1 MELFV
6 NLHMARLAVTFILFS
21 NLFSQVDYYSQ
32 IQPIFDTN
40 CTTCHNYAG
49 SATLNLTSFSGL
61 INGGVSGPSIIAGDH
76 ENSLLYQRLILP
88 VGSAGSMPPNV
99 PLSQSEIDLIA
110 QWIDQGATLQLDEV
124 NNIHPRD
131 LNLQQNYP
139 NPFNP
144 ETRIDYQ
151 IFSSGYTTLTIFNI
165 RGENVKTI
173 FKGTTSIGNYS
184 IFWDGTDDFGKL
196 LPSGHY
202 FYQLKNN
209 EIIDTKKMVFLK

>member
-1 MELFV
+1 MRLIILTFV
-6 NLHMARLAVTFILFS
+6 LFS
-21 NLFSQVDYYSQ
+21 KPFSQVDYNSQ

-124 NNIHPRD
+124 NNIYPRD
-131 LNLQQNYP
+131 LNLHQNYP

-144 ETRIDYQ
+144 KTRIDYQ

>member
-1 MELFV
+1 MRLIILTFV
-6 NLHMARLAVTFILFS
+6 LFS
-21 NLFSQVDYYSQ
+21 KPFSQVDYNSQ

-124 NNIHPRD
+124 NNIYPRD
-131 LNLQQNYP
+131 FILHQNYP

-165 RGENVKTI
+165 RGENIRTIVKGI
-173 FKGTTSIGNYS
+173 RSIGRYS
-184 IFWDGTDDFGKL
+184 IFWNGTDDFGKL

-202 FYQLKNN
+202 FYKLKNN

>member
-1 MELFV
+1 MRLIILTFV
-6 NLHMARLAVTFILFS
+6 LFS
-21 NLFSQVDYYSQ
+21 KPFSQVDYNLQ

-76 ENSLLYQRLILP
+76 ENSLLYQRLTLP

-165 RGENVKTI
+165 SGENVKTI

>member
-1 MELFV
+1 MRLIILTFV
-6 NLHMARLAVTFILFS
+6 LFS
-21 NLFSQVDYYSQ
+21 KPFSQVDYNSQ

-124 NNIHPRD
+124 NNIYPRD
-131 LNLQQNYP
+131 FILHQNYP

-144 ETRIDYQ
+144 GTRIDYQ
-151 IFSSGYTTLTIFNI
+151 IFSSGYITLTIFNM
-165 RGENVKTI
+165 RGENVRTV
-173 FKGTTSIGNYS
+173 FKSIRSAGSYS
-184 IFWDGTDDFGKL
+184 LFF
-196 LPSGHY
+196 
-202 FYQLKNN
+202 N
-209 EIIDTKKMVFLK
+209 

>member
-1 MELFV
+1 MV
-6 NLHMARLAVTFILFS
+6 RLAVTFILFS
-21 NLFSQVDYYSQ
+21 NLFSQVDYNSQ

-40 CTTCHNYAG
+40 CTTCHSYAG

-110 QWIDQGATLQLDEV
+110 QWIDQGATLRLDGV
-124 NNIHPRD
+124 NNMYPRD
-131 LNLQQNYP
+131 FILHQNYP

-144 ETRIDYQ
+144 GTRIDYQ
-151 IFSSGYTTLTIFNI
+151 IFSSGYTTLTIFNM
-165 RGENVKTI
+165 RGENVRTV
-173 FKGTTSIGNYS
+173 FKSIRSAGSYS
-184 IFWDGTDDFGKL
+184 SYWNGTDNSGKP

-209 EIIDTKKMVFLK
+209 EMVKIKKMILLK

>member
-1 MELFV
+1 MRLIILTFV
-6 NLHMARLAVTFILFS
+6 LFS
-21 NLFSQVDYYSQ
+21 KPFSQVDYNSQ

-151 IFSSGYTTLTIFNI
+151 IFSSGYTTLTIFNN
-165 RGENVKTI
+165 RGENVRTI
-173 FKGTTSIGNYS
+173 FKGTSSIGSHS
-184 IFWDGTDDFGKL
+184 IFWNGTDDFGQL

-202 FYQLKNN
+202 FYQLKND
-209 EIIDTKKMVFLK
+209 ETVETKKMILLK

>member
-1 MELFV
+1 MRLIILTFV
-6 NLHMARLAVTFILFS
+6 LFS
-21 NLFSQVDYYSQ
+21 KPFSQVDYNSQ

-88 VGSAGSMPPNV
+88 VGFAGSMPPNV

-124 NNIHPRD
+124 NQIHPRD

>member
-1 MELFV
+1 MV
-6 NLHMARLAVTFILFS
+6 RLAVTFILFS
-21 NLFSQVDYYSQ
+21 NLFSQVDYNSQ

-40 CTTCHNYAG
+40 CTTCHSYAG

-110 QWIDQGATLQLDEV
+110 QWIDQGATLRLDGV
-124 NNIHPRD
+124 NNMYPRD
-131 LNLQQNYP
+131 FILHQNYP

-144 ETRIDYQ
+144 GTRIDYQ
-151 IFSSGYTTLTIFNI
+151 IFSSGYTTLAIFNM
-165 RGENVKTI
+165 RGENVRTV
-173 FKGTTSIGNYS
+173 FKSIRSAGSYS
-184 IFWDGTDDFGKL
+184 SFWNGTDNSGNP
-196 LPSGHY
+196 LPSGNY

-209 EIIDTKKMVFLK
+209 EMVKIKKMILLK

>member
-1 MELFV
+1 MCI
-6 NLHMARLAVTFILFS
+6 R
-21 NLFSQVDYYSQ
+21 DR
-32 IQPIFDTN
+32 PIFDTN

-184 IFWDGTDDFGKL
+184 IIWDGTDDFGKL
-196 LPSGHY
+196 LPSGQY

>member
-1 MELFV
+1 M
-6 NLHMARLAVTFILFS
+6 
-21 NLFSQVDYYSQ
+21 
-32 IQPIFDTN
+32 
-40 CTTCHNYAG
+40 
-49 SATLNLTSFSGL
+49 

-151 IFSSGYTTLTIFNI
+151 IFSSG
-165 RGENVKTI
+165 
-173 FKGTTSIGNYS
+173 
-184 IFWDGTDDFGKL
+184 
-196 LPSGHY
+196 
-202 FYQLKNN
+202 
-209 EIIDTKKMVFLK
+209 

>member
-1 MELFV
+1 MRLIILTFV
-6 NLHMARLAVTFILFS
+6 LFS
-21 NLFSQVDYYSQ
+21 KPFSQVDYNSQ

-61 INGGVSGPSIIAGDH
+61 INGGVSGPSIIAGNH

-124 NNIHPRD
+124 NNIHSRD

-184 IFWDGTDDFGKL
+184 IFWDGTDDFGKV

>member
-1 MELFV
+1 MRLIILTFV
-6 NLHMARLAVTFILFS
+6 LFS
-21 NLFSQVDYYSQ
+21 KPLSQVDYNSQ

-99 PLSQSEIDLIA
+99 PLSQSEIDLIS

-209 EIIDTKKMVFLK
+209 EIIDTKKMVFIK

>member
-1 MELFV
+1 MRLIILTFV
-6 NLHMARLAVTFILFS
+6 LFS
-21 NLFSQVDYYSQ
+21 KLFSQIDYNSQ

-124 NNIHPRD
+124 NNIHPRN

>member
-1 MELFV
+1 MRLIILTFV
-6 NLHMARLAVTFILFS
+6 LFS
-21 NLFSQVDYYSQ
+21 KPFSQVDYNSQ

-124 NNIHPRD
+124 NNIYPRD
-131 LNLQQNYP
+131 FILHQNYP

-144 ETRIDYQ
+144 GTRIDYQ
-151 IFSSGYTTLTIFNI
+151 IFSSGYITLTIFNM
-165 RGENVKTI
+165 RGENVRTV
-173 FKGTTSIGNYS
+173 FKSIRSAGSYS
-184 IFWDGTDDFGKL
+184 LFWNGTDNSGKP

-209 EIIDTKKMVFLK
+209 ETVETKKMILLK

>member
-1 MELFV
+1 MRLIILTFV
-6 NLHMARLAVTFILFS
+6 LFS
-21 NLFSQVDYYSQ
+21 KPLSQVDYNSQ

>member
-6 NLHMARLAVTFILFS
+6 DLCMTRLAITFILFS
-21 NLFSQVDYYSQ
+21 QLFSQVDYDSQ

-40 CTTCHNYAG
+40 CTTCHNYGG

-61 INGGVSGPSIIAGDH
+61 INGGVSGPSVIAGDH

-110 QWIDQGATLQLDEV
+110 QWIDQGATLKLDEKDK
-124 NNIHPRD
+124 IYPRD
-131 LNLQQNYP
+131 FILHQNYP

-151 IFSSGYTTLTIFNI
+151 VFSNDYTTLTIFNMI
-165 RGENVKTI
+165 GENVRTL
-173 FKGTTSIGNYS
+173 FKGSRSIGSYS
-184 IFWDGTDDFGKL
+184 TFWNGKDDLGNT

-209 EIIDTKKMVFLK
+209 EIVETKKMILLN

>member
-1 MELFV
+1 MRLIILTFV
-6 NLHMARLAVTFILFS
+6 LFS
-21 NLFSQVDYYSQ
+21 KLFSQIDYNSQ
-32 IQPIFDTN
+32 IQPIFNTN
-40 CTTCHNYAG
+40 CISCHQYGG

-61 INGGVSGPSIIAGDH
+61 ISGGVSGPSIIAGDH

-88 VGSAGSMPPNV
+88 VGVAGSMPPNV

-124 NNIHPRD
+124 NNIHPKD
-131 LNLQQNYP
+131 LKLHQNYP

-165 RGENVKTI
+165 RGESVKTI

>member
-1 MELFV
+1 MRLIILTFV
-6 NLHMARLAVTFILFS
+6 LFS
-21 NLFSQVDYYSQ
+21 KPFSQVDYNSQ

>member
-1 MELFV
+1 MRLIILTFV
-6 NLHMARLAVTFILFS
+6 LFS
-21 NLFSQVDYYSQ
+21 KPFSQVDYNSQ

-99 PLSQSEIDLIA
+99 PLSQYEIDLIA

-151 IFSSGYTTLTIFNI
+151 IFSRGYTTLTIFNI

>member
-1 MELFV
+1 MRLIILTFV
-6 NLHMARLAVTFILFS
+6 LFS
-21 NLFSQVDYYSQ
+21 KPFSQVDYNSQ

-76 ENSLLYQRLILP
+76 ENSLLYLRLILP

-209 EIIDTKKMVFLK
+209 EIIDTKRMVFLK

>member
-1 MELFV
+1 MRLIILTFV
-6 NLHMARLAVTFILFS
+6 LFS
-21 NLFSQVDYYSQ
+21 KLFSQIDYNSQ
-32 IQPIFDTN
+32 IQPIFNTN
-40 CTTCHNYAG
+40 CITCHQYGG

-124 NNIHPRD
+124 NNIHPRN
-131 LNLQQNYP
+131 LNLHQNYP

-151 IFSSGYTTLTIFNI
+151 IFSSGYTTLTVFNI

-184 IFWDGTDDFGKL
+184 IVWDGTDDFGKL

-209 EIIDTKKMVFLK
+209 EITDTKKMVFLK

>member
-1 MELFV
+1 MRLIILTFV
-6 NLHMARLAVTFILFS
+6 LFS
-21 NLFSQVDYYSQ
+21 KPFSQVDYNLQ

-165 RGENVKTI
+165 KGENVKTI